1 MTFAQEFRIISLM
14 KLDYSLQ
21 TIEERKALVE
31 EILRQDPNPSRKYLE
46 ILGDYLA
53 MCMSKEEKN
62 EKKILTDNRLVTVNK
77 REVSYEGLTAK
88 FENGEDGVYN
98 ILNSDRSIIFRP
110 KVKITDEDRAEIP
123 ELAQCQKAID
133 YWTAMLKTATGKDA
147 FIAKKALIEARKE
160 QYSIKSGRKPVVG
173 RGQHPG
179 SAQPKVTAPIN
190 LDGYITFSEEGYCVP
205 HGVTLV
211 DPNVCS
217 AILCNYSSLRQAA
230 DSNHDSDLWRLLE
243 EFDDTV
249 DRALRKLP
257 LYRTL
262 MECKIADLQNI
273 EIQQE
278 LLETYGMTHSLEY
291 ISSLWRKKIPD
302 IIASQAE
309 DDYLYWYYTEKERGK
324 WKRCS
329 RCGQIKLAHN
339 KYFSKNGTS
348 KDGFYSICK
357 KCRNKKQEEAKLAWI
372 LNQ

>member
-133 YWTAMLKTATGKDA
+133 Y
-147 FIAKKALIEARKE
+147 
-160 QYSIKSGRKPVVG
+160 
-173 RGQHPG
+173 
-179 SAQPKVTAPIN
+179 
-190 LDGYITFSEEGYCVP
+190 
-205 HGVTLV
+205 
-211 DPNVCS
+211 
-217 AILCNYSSLRQAA
+217 
-230 DSNHDSDLWRLLE
+230 
-243 EFDDTV
+243 
-249 DRALRKLP
+249 
-257 LYRTL
+257 
-262 MECKIADLQNI
+262 
-273 EIQQE
+273 
-278 LLETYGMTHSLEY
+278 
-291 ISSLWRKKIPD
+291 
-302 IIASQAE
+302 
-309 DDYLYWYYTEKERGK
+309 
-324 WKRCS
+324 
-329 RCGQIKLAHN
+329 
-339 KYFSKNGTS
+339 
-348 KDGFYSICK
+348 
-357 KCRNKKQEEAKLAWI
+357 
-372 LNQ
+372 